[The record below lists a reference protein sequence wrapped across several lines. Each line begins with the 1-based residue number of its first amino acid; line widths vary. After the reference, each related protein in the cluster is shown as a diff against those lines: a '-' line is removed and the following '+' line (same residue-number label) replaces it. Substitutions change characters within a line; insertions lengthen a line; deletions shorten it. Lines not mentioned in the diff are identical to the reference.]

1 MRACFS
7 CKQKQRACF
16 LKFKPFLFHNFK
28 SSGNLSRN
36 VSCCLTS
43 LKTSFQKFFSSM
55 SNLLWIFQL
64 KEKFLEEPILIV
76 KKKWTWGTDSMIRW
90 IFLVKLSSQRQ
101 RQKSNLRKKSFEGWG
116 SELWQNLV
124 IWIMF
129 QQRQLWHKV
138 FQDFKITVFLWG

>member
-7 CKQKQRACF
+7 CKQKQGACF
-16 LKFKPFLFHNFK
+16 LKFKPFLFHNLK

-43 LKTSFQKFFSSM
+43 LKTSFQKFFFI
-55 SNLLWIFQL
+55 NVKFIVNFL

-76 KKKWTWGTDSMIRW
+76 KKKWTWGTDS
-90 IFLVKLSSQRQ
+90 VLSCQIEFTASASKIESQ
-101 RQKSNLRKKSFEGWG
+101 KKSFEGWG